1 MVGGVGRVIARR
13 EVSKATRSFPTGP
26 RNGKSAS
33 FRSGN
38 SSRKA
43 RGFTTAPERECSPRD
58 SAFSSTPILTSVPSR
73 WARRASSIAQAR
85 PAGPAPTI
93 RTSSSIRSPAP
104 SAPSF
109 RISRSSGSGGW
120 YCAGRNRSPG
130 PSGTPLGLPAP
141 SAMGLFYFFGE
152 FGNDLEQIPH
162 DSVVRHLEDRGV
174 FVLVDRHDDFG
185 GTHPREVLDGTGDPD
200 RDVQGGADRLAGL
213 SHLFRVR
220 APTGVHDGA
229 RRAHRRAS
237 REGRGQLFQHLEVR
251 GLLEPPTPGH
261 DDRRF
266 GHIERACFR
275 RLDLLHHHATRR
287 ASGRRRS
294 EEHTSELQSQSN
306 LVCRLLLEKKKI
318 ATAQLPSL

>member
-13 EVSKATRSFPTGP
+13 EVRKATRSFATGP

-38 SSRKA
+38 SSRNE

-58 SAFSSTPILTSVPSR
+58 SAFSSTPMLTSVPSR

-93 RTSSSIRSPAP
+93 KTSSSIRSPAP

-109 RISRSSGSGGW
+109 RISRCSGSGGW

-130 PSGTPLGLPAP
+130 PSGTP
-141 SAMGLFYFFGE
+141 SAMRLFYFFGE

-174 FVLVDRHDDFG
+174 SVLVDRHNHFG
-185 GTHPREVLDGTGDPD
+185 RTHPREVLDGTGDPD
-200 RDVQGGADRLAGL
+200 G
-213 SHLFRVR
+213 
-220 APTGVHDGA
+220 
-229 RRAHRRAS
+229 
-237 REGRGQLFQHLEVR
+237 
-251 GLLEPPTPGH
+251 
-261 DDRRF
+261 
-266 GHIERACFR
+266 
-275 RLDLLHHHATRR
+275 
-287 ASGRRRS
+287 
-294 EEHTSELQSQSN
+294 
-306 LVCRLLLEKKKI
+306 
-318 ATAQLPSL
+318 